1 MWFFNLLCEDGW
13 VAGGVRGGCF
23 FRARRRCTQE
33 LFYRTVSHVTGP
45 SRWPAD
51 MVTVLQTSRQI
62 TVLKDTLREAQD
74 GEQMG
79 SGKNLGPAFL
89 FSICKSLVLDSPS
102 LACSTSVPCVKRR
115 AEDLQGQLA
124 AGQLFGFAQ
133 LWIKWESPS
142 RICPCGRPR
151 HVGSHQ
157 MHPIALCCLLGE
169 LRLPHPPIYKKIK
182 NPPGRLKQSVCHCLL

>member
-13 VAGGVRGGCF
+13 VAGGLRGGCF

-102 LACSTSVPCVKRR
+102 LARATSVPCVKHR
-115 AEDLQGQLA
+115 AEDLQGQSA
-124 AGQLFGFAQ
+124 AGQLFRFAQ

-142 RICPCGRPR
+142 RICPCGRPW
-151 HVGSHQ
+151 HVGSDTSDSS
-157 MHPIALCCLLGE
+157 LLFT
-169 LRLPHPPIYKKIK
+169 LRAPAPPPPIYKKIK
-182 NPPGRLKQSVCHCLL
+182 NPPGRLKQSVSHRLL